1 MEWNIILSTFCQR
14 LQINFI
20 KTLKNLFHLSSV
32 LHTKRCLQY
41 RMCIRACKLSL
52 QSYPTLCHPVNYNPP
67 GSSVYGDS
75 PGKNAGV
82 GCHFFLQGIFLTHR
96 SKHRVNYKVL

>member
-1 MEWNIILSTFCQR
+1 MEWNMILSTFCQR

-20 KTLKNLFHLSSV
+20 KTLKNLFHFSSV
-32 LHTKRCLQY
+32 LHTKRCSQY
-41 RMCIRACKLSL
+41 AMGVCACMLSL
-52 QSYPTLCHPVNYNPP
+52 QSFPTLCQPVDCNLP

-82 GCHFFLQGIFLTHR
+82 GCLFFLQGIFLTHG
-96 SKHRVNYKVL
+96 SGHRVNYKAL